1 MQNYSLPMNK
11 SGIKSGLRNLRAR
24 INPVLIALVLV
35 ASLIGMNYIAAAA
48 VGPDY
53 YVNNT
58 VSCSDTLN
66 SGLTPASPFC
76 TIGMPRSSQSAG
88 DTIHVVAGTYA
99 ETVEPPS
106 LIPARLATRSPS

>member
-11 SGIKSGLRNLRAR
+11 SGIKTGLRNLRAR

-35 ASLIGMNYIAAAA
+35 ASLIGMNYTAAAA

-76 TIGMPRSSQSAG
+76 TIGQAAFVAVAG
-88 DTIHVVAGTYA
+88 DTVHVVAGTYA
-99 ETVEPPS
+99 
-106 LIPARLATRSPS
+106 